1 MHKHLLLFLVS
12 FSLFNLSA
20 SAKVNTDSFEG
31 SINLLRESVFDTTH
45 ITIMVKGSLARVDE
59 VDKDNRLV
67 SRRLIDLE
75 KNTVVA
81 LSPQQ
86 KLYTNLQVSNL
97 PKVNRAGVEVRKTEN
112 YKEINGYKCY
122 QWRVKDVQR
131 NTEVAF
137 WVANES
143 FEFFEQVIQLLNR
156 TEQSLT
162 LYQVIPENDG
172 FFPML
177 TEERTL
183 LRKEKLKISVVDIS
197 RTNLS
202 AKLFEIPEGYQ
213 SLRQ

>member
-1 MHKHLLLFLVS
+1 
-12 FSLFNLSA
+12 
-20 SAKVNTDSFEG
+20 
-31 SINLLRESVFDTTH
+31 
-45 ITIMVKGSLARVDE
+45 MVKGSLARVDE